1 MHVSPFNDMALEYDF
16 VLTPPG
22 EKLVAH
28 MNTLRGGESF
38 FDATLT
44 MERKPWTAANLRRA
58 LVRHPVM
65 TAKVISAIHWE
76 ALRLFLKG
84 APVYTHPDH
93 IHDSR
98 KTLPKDA

>member
-1 MHVSPFNDMALEYDF
+1 MDLEYDF

-22 EKLVAH
+22 QTVVAH
-28 MNTLRGGESF
+28 MNTLKAGDSF

-44 MERKPWTAANLRRA
+44 LERKPWTAENLRGA
-58 LVRHPVM
+58 LVRHPWM
-65 TAKVISAIHWE
+65 TAKVIGAIHWE

-84 APVYTHPDH
+84 APVFTHPDR